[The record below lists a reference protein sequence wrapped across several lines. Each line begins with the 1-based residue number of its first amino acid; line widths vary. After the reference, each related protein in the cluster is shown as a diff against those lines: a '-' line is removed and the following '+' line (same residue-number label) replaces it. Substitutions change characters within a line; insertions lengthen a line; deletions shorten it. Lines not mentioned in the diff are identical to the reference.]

1 MSPFNDG
8 RRGFICFLFNLWKHS
23 RMRNWKWNHFII
35 QNQKTIESDLWAAV
49 IVISSAVSFPV
60 LFFKQCLWYVN
71 KLQANEEQM
80 KAKSY
85 LRDPSRSATHFVCNR
100 YARKVRVLCRRCNN
114 QGWRWVTLQVNQ
126 RFLCEAPICECESR
140 SFRFFLCSGT
150 TQPWLFKGRAD
161 FNIVAKSDV

>member
-23 RMRNWKWNHFII
+23 GKRNWKWNHFII
-35 QNQKTIESDLWAAV
+35 QNQQTIESDLWVAV

-85 LRDPSRSATHFVCNR
+85 LCDPSRSATHFVCKR
-100 YARKVRVLCRRCNN
+100 YARKVCVLCRRCNN
-114 QGWRWVTLQVNQ
+114 QPSTGLKVSHSAGKPAVSLWSPYTWVRVSIFPFLSLFGNDATLT
-126 RFLCEAPICECESR
+126 L
-140 SFRFFLCSGT
+140 
-150 TQPWLFKGRAD
+150 
-161 FNIVAKSDV
+161 